1 MPFFNAP
8 DGTRLHYS
16 DTGEGLPILCLSG
29 LTRDGRDFSYL
40 AHHLTG
46 VRMITLDYRGRGQ
59 SDWPDDFMSYS
70 VPVEMSDAVALLDHL
85 HIDKAGIIG
94 TSRGGLIAL
103 VMATAAPQR
112 MLGTVLVDVGPELDS
127 GGLAAIMDYL
137 GRKPVWKTLR
147 DAAEARPMVMAGFSN
162 VPPER
167 LLEEVRIFY
176 GETPEGLEQSYDP
189 RLRDAVIAAA
199 EAVTEPPDLWPMFD
213 ALARK
218 PLACLRGA
226 NSDLLTSET
235 LQEMQNRA
243 PDMIAVNV
251 PDRGH
256 VPFLDEP
263 ESLRA
268 IHDWLEMLS

>member
-16 DTGEGLPILCLSG
+16 DTGDGLPLLCLSG

-40 AHHLTG
+40 APHLTG
-46 VRMITLDYRGRGQ
+46 VRLITLDYRGRGQ

-70 VPVEMSDAVALLDHL
+70 VPVEMSDAIALLDHL

-94 TSRGGLIAL
+94 TSRGGLIAM
-103 VMATAAPQR
+103 VMAVAAPQR
-112 MLGTVLVDVGPELDS
+112 MRGTVLVDVGPELDS

-147 DAAEARPMVMAGFSN
+147 DAAEARPTVMAGFSN

-167 LLEEVRIFY
+167 WLEEVRKFY
-176 GETPEGLEQSYDP
+176 VETPEGLELTYDP

-213 ALARK
+213 ALAHK

-226 NSDLLTSET
+226 NSDLLTLET
-235 LQEMQNRA
+235 LQEMQNHA
-243 PDMIAVNV
+243 ADMIAVNV